1 MKGTTTQVGMD
12 VDAKRV
18 HVAVLRP
25 GEPHPVELTVAH
37 EARAVR
43 RLVRKLLREAPGEVR
58 ACYEAGPTGFALQRV
73 VEEAG
78 MPCDVIAPS
87 LIPVKP
93 GEHVKT
99 DRRDARKL
107 AELLRAGLLTVVAP
121 PTPTEESV
129 RDLCRAR
136 EDAREDLT
144 RCRHRLGKFLLRR
157 GLRWTG
163 GRKAW
168 SLAHRAWLR
177 ALQLEHDADRAVLA
191 TYLLAVEQH
200 EERAKGLDEKLEEIA
215 EQDPYR
221 EPVGWLRCFRGIG
234 TVTAMT
240 IVSELHG
247 FQRFGSPRELM
258 AYLGLTPS
266 EHSSGDKTRRGAITK
281 AGNAH
286 VRRVLVE
293 AAWHCRHVPAVGAML
308 AKRRK
313 GQPARVIALADKAQ
327 QRLHRRYWRLV
338 TGGKHH
344 NKAVVAV
351 ARELVGFLWA
361 TLHEQAGQ
369 PAA

>member
-1 MKGTTTQVGMD
+1 MD

-25 GEPHPVELTVAH
+25 GETHPVELTVAH
-37 EARAVR
+37 EPRAVG

-78 MPCDVIAPS
+78 VSCDVIAPS

-93 GEHVKT
+93 GDHVKT

-107 AELLRAGLLTVVAP
+107 AELLRAGLLTVVAA
-121 PTPTEESV
+121 PTPAEESV

-136 EDAREDLT
+136 EDAKQDLT

-157 GLRWTG
+157 GLRWTQ

-168 SLAHRAWLR
+168 SLAHRGWLR
-177 ALQLEHDADRAVLA
+177 SLRLEHEADRTVLD

-200 EERAKGLDEKLEEIA
+200 EERVKGLDEKLEMFA
-215 EQDPYR
+215 QQDPYR
-221 EPVGWLRCFRGIG
+221 EPVGWLCCFRGIA
-234 TVTAMT
+234 TVTSMT

-247 FQRFGSPRELM
+247 FQRFGSPRQLM

-266 EHSSGDKTRRGAITK
+266 EHSSGDRTRRGAITK

-286 VRRVLVE
+286 VAADELGDATRRADDVE
-293 AAWHCRHVPAVGAML
+293 QRRSVALRVSRCRPRSPRTPPACRGTAA
-308 AKRRK
+308 
-313 GQPARVIALADKAQ
+313 
-327 QRLHRRYWRLV
+327 
-338 TGGKHH
+338 
-344 NKAVVAV
+344 
-351 ARELVGFLWA
+351 
-361 TLHEQAGQ
+361 
-369 PAA
+369 